1 MVPCELP
8 EDGTAEEL
16 SLSANV
22 VGMQAASGQLNP
34 TPIVPATGG
43 AVVPTVEGTNDQ
55 VNQAWFTTKEDK
67 DSLHGKG
74 VLARKDKPSY
84 QAAWKKCVGDLRWQ
98 GGGDGGK
105 VGGLKKVRKQIVR
118 VETFSAV

>member
-8 EDGTAEEL
+8 EEGTPDEL

-22 VGMQAASGQLNP
+22 VGMATSGQINP

-74 VLARKDKPSY
+74 VLATTSNYLAIRK
-84 QAAWKKCVGDLRWQ
+84 CTVM
-98 GGGDGGK
+98 
-105 VGGLKKVRKQIVR
+105 
-118 VETFSAV
+118 